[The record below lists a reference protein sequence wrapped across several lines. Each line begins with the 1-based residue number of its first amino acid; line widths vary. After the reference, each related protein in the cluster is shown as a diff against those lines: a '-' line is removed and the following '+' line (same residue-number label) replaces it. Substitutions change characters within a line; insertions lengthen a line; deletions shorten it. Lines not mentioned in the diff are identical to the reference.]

1 MMIPVLNRRELECGF
16 SYVRGRKRRMWN
28 GDMHMSIYPNET
40 GGKRSSYMTR
50 PLTLEQRKALQVEQ
64 YYRPYHVNA
73 TAVLKERSV
82 FWGCKRFFDVVFAF
96 LALVALSPV
105 ILLAFAAILIEDPSG
120 SPIFVQNR
128 VGRNGKVFRFYKM
141 RSMRVDAEQQLLEL
155 MKENE
160 FQGKAFKMK
169 EDPRMTRV
177 GRFIRNTS
185 IDELLQL
192 VNIIKGDMSIVGPRP
207 PLPREVE
214 LYDDYEKQRLIVTPG
229 LTCFWQVCPDRHE
242 ISFDDWVA
250 LDIKYIA
257 ERSFWVDMKMIAKTV
272 ALVLRGNAD

>member
-1 MMIPVLNRRELECGF
+1 
-16 SYVRGRKRRMWN
+16 MWN

-120 SPIFVQNR
+120 SPIFV
-128 VGRNGKVFRFYKM
+128 
-141 RSMRVDAEQQLLEL
+141 
-155 MKENE
+155 
-160 FQGKAFKMK
+160 
-169 EDPRMTRV
+169 
-177 GRFIRNTS
+177 
-185 IDELLQL
+185 
-192 VNIIKGDMSIVGPRP
+192 
-207 PLPREVE
+207 
-214 LYDDYEKQRLIVTPG
+214 
-229 LTCFWQVCPDRHE
+229 
-242 ISFDDWVA
+242 
-250 LDIKYIA
+250 
-257 ERSFWVDMKMIAKTV
+257 
-272 ALVLRGNAD
+272 